1 MYNIGKFVKVSCQ
14 SKINIVQKIKI
25 IFDTFQ

>member
-1 MYNIGKFVKVSCQ
+1 MYNIGKVVKVSRKF
-14 SKINIVQKIKI
+14 KINIVQKIKI

>member
-1 MYNIGKFVKVSCQ
+1 MYNIGKSVKASRK